1 MLLQTEVL
9 LQVRT
14 LLTEDS
20 LQVKALLAGGVE
32 ALWTDELRIEVLH
45 AEALQ
50 TEALRA
56 EALLRAEVSLRS

>member
-1 MLLQTEVL
+1 MQ
-9 LQVRT
+9 
-14 LLTEDS
+14 
-20 LQVKALLAGGVE
+20 VE

-56 EALLRAEVSLRS
+56 ETLLRAEVSLRP

>member
-1 MLLQTEVL
+1 MLLQVRALLTGASLQVKALQQIEVL

-45 AEALQ
+45 AEAL
-50 TEALRA
+50 
-56 EALLRAEVSLRS
+56 

>member
-1 MLLQTEVL
+1 MLQVRALRQTEVL
-9 LQVRT
+9 LQV
-14 LLTEDS
+14 
-20 LQVKALLAGGVE
+20 KALLTGASLQAE

>member
-1 MLLQTEVL
+1 MQQIEVL

-20 LQVKALLAGGVE
+20 LQVKTLLAGGGEVLLR
-32 ALWTDELRIEVLH
+32 ADELRIEVLH

-50 TEALRA
+50 IEALRV
-56 EALLRAEVSLRS
+56 EVSLRP